1 MDKQKCYQKVFQP
14 GVRSFFTK
22 IVIWFPFCLGRKVL
36 KTTCWYLETKS
47 WYPFQAYFSR
57 KTTGKTAKF
66 GGSPH
71 YDTCTNHLRA
81 AIARLFLDLFQSH
94 QSSMILRAP
103 WHGSLLAVGWISLPR
118 PKGMLDPSCGE
129 TFPGLVV
136 RAGWLVRMVCRFLG
150 LGDRL
155 VSSVG
160 PVRSGQVGSVS
171 TSSSGRRSLAGA
183 SWRWVGMGLFR
194 LAPG

>member
-66 GGSPH
+66 GGSPY
-71 YDTCTNHLRA
+71 YDTCIHLRA

-103 WHGSLLAVGWISLPR
+103 KRLSPWHGSLLAVAWISLPR

-136 RAGWLVRMVCRFLG
+136 RAGWLVPWLVCRFLG

-160 PVRSGQVGSVS
+160 PVRSGQVGSVG
-171 TSSSGRRSLAGA
+171 TSNSGRRSPARA
-183 SWRWVGMGLFR
+183 SLVER